1 MTRDEALEQAIEA
14 CTQLM
19 QTAAEYFDMETAEIA
34 SEARR
39 TLIAMRDFVDAT
51 KASKGDEKP

>member
-19 QTAAEYFDMETAEIA
+19 QIAAEYFDMETAEIA

>member
-34 SEARR
+34 AEGRR
-39 TLIAMRDFVDAT
+39 KLIAMRDFVNA
-51 KASKGDEKP
+51 ARKGDEKP

>member
-14 CTQLM
+14 CTLLM

-51 KASKGDEKP
+51 KVSKGDEKP